1 MQHNSNPPPKH
12 RGLLF
17 LLQPEY
23 ADLIHEEYQFDQK
36 CEQAWKANRLWFEES
51 PSLH

>member
-1 MQHNSNPPPKH
+1 LQHDKPENP

-23 ADLIHEEYQFDQK
+23 ADLIHEEYQFEQK
-36 CEQAWKANRLWFEES
+36 IEQALLENRLWFEES